1 MGQPIK
7 GMSRRWIALL
17 CVTDRHP
24 IERPWKLK
32 KGAKYLNSGL
42 LQTLLKQAG
51 LERSAGNFG
60 LKLKSSLVLSVAPL
74 SFQDDLRSHLKMLRM
89 LGGLDVPFYRPH
101 FQSLYDIKY
110 GLSS

>member
-7 GMSRRWIALL
+7 GMSKRWIALL

-42 LQTLLKQAG
+42 LQTLKQAS
-51 LERSAGNFG
+51 LERSVGNFG
-60 LKLKSSLVLSVAPL
+60 LQLESSLVLSVASL
-74 SFQDDLRSHLKMLRM
+74 SLKDDSGSHLKMLRM
-89 LGGLDVPFYRPH
+89 LGGLDVNFYWPH
-101 FQSLYDIKY
+101 FQSLEI
-110 GLSS
+110 